1 MLVFLLG
8 GRGWEWTVAFM
19 QTEWD
24 SITPVSLG
32 FVLNLLELG
41 GELGQVDS
49 SVEETSSQLSPLKK
63 KKKNIIKNKE
73 YAGIR
78 CFIYYK
84 VV

>member
-1 MLVFLLG
+1 MESWGRRIALLRKLVPSFPHL
-8 GRGWEWTVAFM
+8 
-19 QTEWD
+19 
-24 SITPVSLG
+24 
-32 FVLNLLELG
+32 
-41 GELGQVDS
+41 
-49 SVEETSSQLSPLKK
+49 K

>member
-1 MLVFLLG
+1 
-8 GRGWEWTVAFM
+8 
-19 QTEWD
+19 
-24 SITPVSLG
+24 
-32 FVLNLLELG
+32 LG
-41 GELGQVDS
+41 GELGQEDS